1 MKVAFARDLYYPM
14 ECALMLARETNRE
27 FGLEPEEGSCP
38 VSCDYFLR
46 RFLKGRNPDAAY
58 RSLSESLASI
68 QELSC
73 WVWENLSTSMEK
85 RKKYFSW
92 QQEVEPI
99 GMIVVYE
106 QMRQERTEN
115 LYPQLALLLTSVL
128 TPNPA
133 SGIEEHPERLPSDEH
148 SLYRFLTELSIEPA
162 LRLFLI
168 DYVCHRKEYRKEV
181 LDILGEAETLFKQKE
196 KLVAP
201 LVSSTV
207 ALLED
212 KLGGEKGMEYLTA
225 HYQMKPDFDLVARP
239 SVMGFDRVSLT
250 CTDSLEGKGPGQ
262 LSVGVL
268 FELCRR
274 LSEENR
280 CDAASLARRLK
291 VLADPKRLD
300 ILLALQQGPLIGQEL
315 AERVSLTPATVSHH
329 MEALL
334 HSGLVL
340 MEKSGVRILYQF
352 SPQGVKTLLED
363 LSRLFF
369 LKEE

>member
-1 MKVAFARDLYYPM
+1 MKVTFMKDLYYPM

-27 FGLEPEEGSCP
+27 FGLELEEGSCP
-38 VSCDYFLR
+38 VSCDFFLR
-46 RFLKGRNPDAAY
+46 RFLKGRSPDAAY
-58 RSLSESLASI
+58 LSLSQSLASI
-68 QELSC
+68 QELSR
-73 WVWENLSTSMEK
+73 WVWENLSASMEK

-92 QQEVEPI
+92 QQGVEPI

-106 QMRQERTEN
+106 EMRQGPLEN
-115 LYPQLALLLTSVL
+115 SYPQLALLLTSVL
-128 TPNPA
+128 TQDPA
-133 SGIEEHPERLPSDEH
+133 LGIEEHPEKLPSDEH
-148 SLYRFLTELSIEPA
+148 SLCRFLTELSIEPA

-168 DYVCHRKEYRKEV
+168 DYVCHRKKYREEV
-181 LDILGEAETLFKQKE
+181 LDILREAEMLFKKKE

-201 LVSSTV
+201 LVSSTIG
-207 ALLED
+207 LLED
-212 KLGGEKGMEYLTA
+212 RLGGEEGLGYLET
-225 HYQMKPDFDLVARP
+225 HYQMKPDFDLMARP

-250 CTDSLEGKGPGQ
+250 CTDCLEGKGPGQ

-268 FELCRR
+268 FDLCSH
-274 LSEENR
+274 LSEESR
-280 CDAASLARRLK
+280 CDASFLARRLK
-291 VLADPKRLD
+291 ILADPKRLD

-334 HSGLVL
+334 HAGLVL

-352 SPQGVKTLLED
+352 SPQGLKTLLED
-363 LSRLFF
+363 LSRLFS